1 MRGGGDGCQSK
12 VPRKILLDTFNHA
25 RYLIGMVCKNTSKAK
40 EVRTEVIHVRVTK
53 TQWRQLKII
62 AEANN
67 RTLVNQVFAII
78 AGALN
83 GRIGRG
89 R

>member
-1 MRGGGDGCQSK
+1 
-12 VPRKILLDTFNHA
+12 
-25 RYLIGMVCKNTSKAK
+25 MVSKAK

-53 TQWRQLKII
+53 SQWRQLKMI
-62 AEANN
+62 ASINN

-78 AGALN
+78 ADALN
-83 GRIGRG
+83 GGRERG